1 MGLSGSMWSSVSGLL
16 SHGERMSVVSNQIAN
31 VNTVG
36 FKGARMDFADF
47 MSSYVGTS
55 AGVGQVGR
63 GVRPGII
70 MNDFSQ
76 GSYETTT
83 SATDVA
89 ISGNGFFKVKP
100 TNANSAYYTRA
111 GNFLFD
117 KNGYLTDPNGY
128 VLQGWKIDQQNSQSS
143 SHGGS
148 VLGSSG
154 IVGTGVPTDIH
165 LDTFTCQPKH
175 TNDMVIALNLDSAQ
189 GNDKSQN
196 EDNPFFS
203 LLTTWDAT
211 KTDAKGNILPLA
223 DNARAHAHSI
233 EVFDEGGQSHTL
245 TMYYDRV
252 EKSVLNEITG
262 MEESQIVWEYIVTM
276 DPAEDKRDFDGDGT
290 TLKGTKHAGL
300 LMAGTLNFNS
310 AGQIEDMTSYVPN
323 GSTDSDMG
331 DLSTWVQAPI
341 SANGYPLFC
350 PNFSGRTNA
359 SNAWENTGAG
369 SVADPTKINPNTDGY
384 LIEFN
389 LGMRSTTGAWQGDA
403 PATIADWTEKSKIT
417 EVDMKS
423 NLPNGT
429 LLDNITGTG
438 KIGIV
443 DNGFVYETAGDPPVS
458 TDVRLKLY
466 EGAKPLKSDKTE
478 GSIIPNVGANGK
490 QQGLVG
496 KGGIVHEL
504 KTGIAGDHE
513 VVSSKEPKIVYEQ
526 KKVGADSVGTNQAV
540 GTGDYIDYIYEQ
552 QVIKDNAGNE
562 YYLYKDGTDQYISNG
577 KDSYKR
583 VGGTLDDGFDPS
595 LVTEHKG
602 ALPADAK
609 AVADEY
615 KPVASTR
622 PVTTGNILLRHD
634 SNGDPIPLTVSH
646 NYSGMGVG
654 GERQSTA
661 STSFTLNTQGGNFY
675 EHAKYQD
682 GYTYGDLRNI
692 NIGTDGVLSG
702 TYSNGVT
709 LQLFQITLYDF
720 SSNQNLHRE
729 GNNLFSETR
738 ESGIPTSGAPGS
750 GVFGKTDSY
759 SLEGS
764 NVDLSRELVNMITTQ
779 RGFQANSKS
788 ITTVDTML
796 ETVIGMKR

>member
-16 SHGERMSVVSNQIAN
+16 AHGERMSVVSNQIAN

-55 AGVGQVGR
+55 SGVGQVGR
-63 GVRPGII
+63 GVRPGIV

-83 SATDVA
+83 SATDIA

-100 TNANSAYYTRA
+100 TNSNMAYYTRA

-128 VLQGWKIDQQNSQSS
+128 VLQGWKIDRTTTQASS
-143 SHGGS
+143 TGG
-148 VLGSSG
+148 VVTGSSG
-154 IVGTGVPTDIH
+154 IVGNGIPGDIH
-165 LDTFTCQPKH
+165 LDTFTCDPKH
-175 TNDMVIALNLDSAQ
+175 TNSLVLALNLDSAQ
-189 GNDKSQN
+189 GNDKCQN

-211 KTDAKGNILPLA
+211 KTDARGNILPLP
-223 DNARAHAHSI
+223 DNATAYPHTI

-245 TMYYDRV
+245 TVYYDRV

-262 MEESQIVWEYIVTM
+262 MQESQIVWEYIVTM

-310 AGQIEDMTSYVPN
+310 AGQIEDMTAYVPN
-323 GSTDSDMG
+323 GARDNDMG
-331 DLSTWVQAPI
+331 NLATWVQAPI
-341 SANGYPLFC
+341 SANGYPMFC
-350 PNFSGRTNA
+350 PNFTGRTNA
-359 SNAWENTGAG
+359 STAWDNTGAG
-369 SVADPTKINPNTDGY
+369 SVNSPTTINRNTDGY

-389 LGMRSTTGAWQGDA
+389 LGMRSTSNAWTGNA
-403 PATIADWTEKSKIT
+403 PATIADWVKPA
-417 EVDMKS
+417 D
-423 NLPNGT
+423 P
-429 LLDNITGTG
+429 
-438 KIGIV
+438 
-443 DNGFVYETAGDPPVS
+443 GDDPF
-458 TDVRLKLY
+458 
-466 EGAKPLKSDKTE
+466 KPLKSDKTE
-478 GSIIPNVGANGK
+478 GTIIKNVGQDNK
-490 QQGLVG
+490 QHGVVG
-496 KGGIVHEL
+496 KGGIVY
-504 KTGIAGDHE
+504 E
-513 VVSSKEPKIVYEQ
+513 VRQDNGEISYEQ
-526 KKVGADSVGTNQAV
+526 KKVGTDSVGSHEAISGEN
-540 GTGDYIDYIYEQ
+540 IYEQ
-552 QVIKDNAGNE
+552 QTIIDNLGRE
-562 YYLYKDGTDQYISNG
+562 YYRFDDGTNDYLTDGINTYIATGGGRLGNG
-577 KDSYKR
+577 FNPNDPAQVQSY
-583 VGGTLDDGFDPS
+583 DDI
-595 LVTEHKG
+595 
-602 ALPADAK
+602 LPPEAK
-609 AVADEY
+609 AVADTS
-615 KPVASTR
+615 KPVYSNR
-622 PVTTGNILLRHD
+622 PETTGETIYRYD
-634 SNGDPIPLTVSH
+634 SFGNRIPRTISH
-646 NYSGMGVG
+646 NYTGMGVA

-661 STSFTLNTQGGNFY
+661 TTSYTLNTEGDNFY

-692 NIGTDGVLSG
+692 NIDTDGVMSG

-720 SSNQNLHRE
+720 SSTQNLHRE
-729 GNNLFSETR
+729 GNNLFTETR

-779 RGFQANSKS
+779 RGFQANSKT

>member
-16 SHGERMSVVSNQIAN
+16 AHGERMSVVSNQIAN

-63 GVRPGII
+63 GVRPGIV

-83 SATDVA
+83 SSTDVA
-89 ISGNGFFKVKP
+89 ISGNGFFQVKP
-100 TNANSAYYTRA
+100 TNSNMAYYTRA

-128 VLQGWKIDQQNSQSS
+128 VLQGWKIDQNSSQASS
-143 SHGGS
+143 TGG
-148 VLGSSG
+148 VVKGTSG
-154 IVGTGVPTDIH
+154 IVGSGIPGNIH
-165 LDTFTCQPKH
+165 LDTFTCEPKH
-175 TNDMVIALNLDSAQ
+175 TNNLVLALNLDSAQ
-189 GNDKSQN
+189 GNDMCQN

-211 KTDAKGNILPLA
+211 KVDAKGNILPLA
-223 DNARAHAHSI
+223 KNSHAYPHTI

-245 TMYYDRV
+245 TVYYDRV
-252 EKSVLNEITG
+252 EKNVLNEITG

-290 TLKGTKHAGL
+290 TLKGTKYAGL

-323 GSTDSDMG
+323 GATDSDMG

-341 SANGYPLFC
+341 SSNGYPMFA
-350 PNFSGRTNA
+350 PNFSGRNDA
-359 SNAWENTGAG
+359 STAWENTGAG
-369 SVADPTKINPNTDGY
+369 AVTDPSKINRNTDGY
-384 LIEFN
+384 LVEFN
-389 LGMRSTTGAWQGDA
+389 LGMRSTTNAWQGDA
-403 PATIADWTEKSKIT
+403 PATIAGWTT
-417 EVDMKS
+417 TAD
-423 NLPNGT
+423 PA
-429 LLDNITGTG
+429 TGP
-438 KIGIV
+438 
-443 DNGFVYETAGDPPVS
+443 Y
-458 TDVRLKLY
+458 
-466 EGAKPLKSDKTE
+466 KPLKSDKTE
-478 GSIIPNVGANGK
+478 GTIIQNVGKDNKEHGV
-490 QQGLVG
+490 VG
-496 KGGIVHEL
+496 KDGIVFKL
-504 KTGIAGDHE
+504 KTDTAGAHE
-513 VVSSKEPKIVYEQ
+513 VVSSKEPKIVYQQ
-526 KKVGADSVGTNQAV
+526 KKVGTDSVGTREAAH
-540 GTGDYIDYIYEQ
+540 TDDYIYEQ
-552 QVIKDNAGNE
+552 ESVLVGATEYLLYHDAGTGLWFANN
-562 YYLYKDGTDQYISNG
+562 GTDVYQFVNQPSAADISAASPTG
-577 KDSYKR
+577 IPMP
-583 VGGTLDDGFDPS
+583 T
-595 LVTEHKG
+595 
-602 ALPADAK
+602 DAK
-609 AVADEY
+609 AVPNLA
-615 KPVASTR
+615 KPIASTR
-622 PVTTGNILLRHD
+622 PVTTGAVIERYDN
-634 SNGDPIPLTVSH
+634 NGDPIPQTISQ

-661 STSFTLNTQGGNFY
+661 TTSYTLNTKGNNFY

-729 GNNLFSETR
+729 GNNLFTETR

>member
-83 SATDVA
+83 SSTDVA

-117 KNGYLTDPNGY
+117 KNGFLTDPNGY
-128 VLQGWKIDQQNSQSS
+128 VLQGWKIDQQNSQAASQ
-143 SHGGS
+143 GGT
-148 VLGSSG
+148 VTGSSG
-154 IVGTGVPTDIH
+154 IVGNGIPTDIR
-165 LDTFTCQPKH
+165 LETFTCDPKH
-175 TNDMVIALNLDSAQ
+175 TNSMVLALNLDSAQ
-189 GNDKSQN
+189 GNDKCQN

-211 KTDAKGNILPLA
+211 KTDAKGNIIPLA
-223 DNARAHAHSI
+223 DNARAYAHPI

-262 MEESQIVWEYIVTM
+262 MEESQVVWEYIITM
-276 DPAEDKRDFDGDGT
+276 DPAEDKRDFDGDGV
-290 TLKGTKHAGL
+290 TLKGSKYAGL

-323 GSTDSDMG
+323 GSIDSDMG

-341 SANGYPLFC
+341 SANGYPLLC

-369 SVADPTKINPNTDGY
+369 SVKDPTKINPNTDGY

-417 EVDMKS
+417 E
-423 NLPNGT
+423 
-429 LLDNITGTG
+429 
-438 KIGIV
+438 
-443 DNGFVYETAGDPPVS
+443 
-458 TDVRLKLY
+458 
-466 EGAKPLKSDKTE
+466 GAKKPLKSDKTE
-478 GSIIPNVGANGK
+478 GSILQNVGANEK

-504 KTGIAGDHE
+504 KTEIADDHE

-526 KKVGADSVGTNQAV
+526 KKVGADSVGTHQAV
-540 GTGDYIDYIYEQ
+540 GTNGYIYEQ
-552 QVIKDNAGNE
+552 KIIKDDADNE
-562 YYLYKDGTDQYISNG
+562 YYLYDDGTDKYLSNG
-577 KDSYKR
+577 KNSYK
-583 VGGTLDDGFDPS
+583 VVDPTIDDGFDPNDTPPP
-595 LVTEHKG
+595 VTEYKG

-609 AVADEY
+609 AVADES

-622 PVTTGNILLRHD
+622 PVTTDRTILRYD

-729 GNNLFSETR
+729 GNNLFSATR